1 MSKSND
7 ITDNNSNSI
16 QVSAKICDTSRFNQ
30 FIRLPL
36 HVANSLHERALTSFL
51 TSSKVE
57 GSSYKSNDHQWNITQ
72 EVGEK
77 TSTPSFLPLEIS
89 YKGSKFYGSYNGG
102 YVLNGI
108 TELPKFFSHS
118 FGRDVMF
125 PEDGAF
131 NIHVQA
137 LSSISNAQR
146 VEFVPVDVQDW
157 ELLEM
162 HSEELE
168 NGLLLKQVSIVY
180 HDQIL
185 PVFIPR
191 DPESTSSF
199 FMTAF
204 VKVIIHS
211 LFDESESPCARLVES
226 TEVCIKPLKRGEN
239 GGYSYGKSSPLRLLP
254 TLDDIPRTALDL
266 CREGLKGLGCFHEK
280 SFSCNE
286 PIFHYHQP
294 LSVPEFSVIV
304 HPETL
309 KERVPGY
316 NDLLKSEADN
326 FLDIFVY
333 KDNFDNVSKDSSSPH
348 QIQSNAKE
356 ITEQNV
362 VVARLLCST
371 RIPRDHA
378 ALHIGIQLQLNIRPL
393 LHYIS
398 IEILVRNT
406 SRHVNQAFAKHKD
419 TKFIFQPL
427 IVYERPL
434 SDEMEQWIS
443 CPQHCKDIVIP
454 YFEERRQASL
464 NLVEKIS
471 SEPQKVS

>member
-1 MSKSND
+1 MSKSSD

-16 QVSAKICDTSRFNQ
+16 QVSAKLCDTSRFNQ

-36 HVANSLHERALTSFL
+36 HVAISLRERALTSYL

-57 GSSYKSNDHQWNITQ
+57 GSSYEKDDHKWNITQ
-72 EVGEK
+72 EVGDE
-77 TSTPSFLPLEIS
+77 TSKPSFLPLEIS
-89 YKGSKFYGSYNGG
+89 YNGTKFYGSYNGG
-102 YVLNGI
+102 YVVNGI
-108 TELPKFFSHS
+108 TELPKFFSDS

-125 PEDGAF
+125 PVDGAF

-137 LSSISNAQR
+137 LSTISNAQR
-146 VEFVPVDVQDW
+146 VEFVPVNVQDW

-168 NGLLLKQVSIVY
+168 NELLLKQVSIVY

-185 PVFIPR
+185 PVSIPH
-191 DPESTSSF
+191 DPESTSSL
-199 FMTAF
+199 FMTAS

-211 LFDESESPCARLVES
+211 LFDESESPCARLVQS
-226 TEVCIKPLKRGEN
+226 TEVCIKPIKRGTN
-239 GGYSYGKSSPLRLLP
+239 SGFSYGKSSPLRLLP
-254 TLDDIPRTALDL
+254 TLDDIPTTALDL
-266 CREGLKGLGCFHEK
+266 CREGLEVLGCFYEK
-280 SFSCNE
+280 TFSCNE

-294 LSVPEFSVIV
+294 PSVPEFSVIV

-326 FLDIFVY
+326 FLDVFVY
-333 KDNFDNVSKDSSSPH
+333 KDNFDSVSKDTSSSRE
-348 QIQSNAKE
+348 IQSNAKE

-362 VVARLLCST
+362 VVARLQCST
-371 RIPRDHA
+371 SIPRDHA

-398 IEILVRNT
+398 IEVYAKNA
-406 SRHVNQAFAKHKD
+406 SRHVNQAFAKHTD

-427 IVYERPL
+427 IVYERPI

-454 YFEERRQASL
+454 YFDERRQARL

-471 SEPQKVS
+471 SEPRKVS